1 MSIHDVHHHLFP
13 KQSVVQN
20 LNNRQFLSSQSR
32 DNDMSTPR
40 PIVLITG
47 ANSGIGLEAVKAFLG
62 SPDPYHILF
71 GSRSVEKGEQA
82 IKEVRSEFPNS
93 TTAIELVQVDL
104 TSDESIQTAFEAVSS
119 KHGHIDALVNNAGM
133 FLQPHLPV
141 PLITTINDKKEN
153 KLTNPGG
160 QFDHWL
166 GNTAHSLRETMNLA
180 YDVNVAGTHV
190 LTHTFTPL
198 LLKSPLTPRLLFITS
213 GLSSLTTAESAFFP
227 PNLNHSVPKGWPKEG
242 FTLPIGYRCSKAA
255 LNMLMLGWKY
265 ALEGDGVKVWSVSP
279 GFLATNLGGN
289 VEMLKKMGAGDPAL
303 GGTFIK
309 DVVDGKRD
317 GDHGKVIRRDE
328 VQAW

>member
-1 MSIHDVHHHLFP
+1 
-13 KQSVVQN
+13 
-20 LNNRQFLSSQSR
+20 
-32 DNDMSTPR
+32 MSTPR

-47 ANSGIGLEAVKAFLG
+47 ANSGIGLEAVKAFLA
-62 SPDPYHILF
+62 SPNPYHILF

-82 IKEVRSEFPNS
+82 IKQAQSEFPDS
-93 TTAIELVQVDL
+93 ATSIELVQVDL

-119 KHGHIDALVNNAGM
+119 KHHHIDALVNNA
-133 FLQPHLPV
+133 
-141 PLITTINDKKEN
+141 
-153 KLTNPGG
+153 GG

-166 GNTAHSLRETMNLA
+166 GNTANTLRETMNLA

-213 GLSSLTTAESAFFP
+213 GLSSLTTASTAFFP

-309 DVVDGKRD
+309 DIVDGKRD